1 MLGKLLKY
9 EIKATYKIFLILSG
23 IMILLAGINRLF
35 MEMGFFQRAGLNV
48 LSGVVSIL
56 YILMIFATSIVI
68 FVLIAQRYYKNLFKD
83 EGYLS
88 LTLPV
93 KASTH
98 VLAKCIV
105 AFIWNA
111 ISYLSAII
119 SFFIIIVNEDTIK
132 MINQLFIELRES
144 NEYLGNQVGLLIFE
158 FVISLILSFTVSALM
173 IYFSISVGQL
183 FNKNRIGMAFV
194 TYFIA
199 YIIQLIVTLISL
211 SKAGFSLEG
220 SSLEPLKSLEHFAQ
234 VMLPVLILVALVFGV
249 LYFLG
254 SAYIL
259 KRRLNLQ

>member
-48 LSGVVSIL
+48 LSGAVSIL
-56 YILMIFATSIVI
+56 YVLMIFAISIVI
-68 FVLIAQRYYKNLFKD
+68 FVLVIQRYYKNLFKD

-98 VLAKCIV
+98 ILAKCIIV
-105 AFIWNA
+105 FMWNVV
-111 ISYLSAII
+111 SCLSIII
-119 SFFIIIVNEDTIK
+119 SLFIIFLNEDVIEMIK
-132 MINQLFIELRES
+132 QLFIELREP
-144 NEYLGNQVGLLIFE
+144 NEYFGNYAGLLIFE
-158 FVISLILSFTVSALM
+158 VVFLLMLSSIVATLL

-183 FNKNRIGMAFV
+183 FNKNRVGMAFV

-199 YIIQLIVTLISL
+199 YIIQLIVTPISL